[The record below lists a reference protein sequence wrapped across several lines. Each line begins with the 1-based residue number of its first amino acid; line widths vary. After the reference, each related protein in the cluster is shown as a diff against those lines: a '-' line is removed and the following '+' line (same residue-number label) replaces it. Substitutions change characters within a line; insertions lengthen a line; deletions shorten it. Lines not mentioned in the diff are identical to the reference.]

1 MTIVEQLSA
10 AQERIAELEA
20 SVKVSGEQTVAAEAK
35 INAANEASVKAA
47 ADLKAA
53 TEKYAADLAEH
64 GKALEAEQS
73 AHKATAAELAKA
85 KLALANPAFA
95 DAAIVGSAGPVAE
108 GGTPSSKIKVTKEQ
122 AEAEYRKIEDARER
136 AEYRKKNWALLGIP
150 EEK

>member
-47 ADLKAA
+47 ADLKSA
-53 TEKYAADLAEH
+53 TEKHAADLAEH
-64 GKALEAEQS
+64 AKVLEAEQL
-73 AHKATAAELAKA
+73 AHKADAAELAKA

-95 DAAIVGSAGPVAE
+95 DAAIVGSKAPVAA
-108 GGTPSSKIKVTKEQ
+108 GGTPATDQPKTQEQ
-122 AEAEYRKIEDARER
+122 AQAEYRKIEDAKER
-136 AEYRKKNWALLGIP
+136 ADYRRENWQVLGIA

>member
-20 SVKVSGEQTVAAEAK
+20 SVKVSSEQTVAAEAK

-53 TEKYAADLAEH
+53 TEKHAADLAEH
-64 GKALEAEQS
+64 GKVLEAEQL
-73 AHKATAAELAKA
+73 AHKSDAAELAKA

-95 DAAIVGSAGPVAE
+95 DAAIVGSKIPAAD
-108 GGTPSSKIKVTKEQ
+108 GGIPSSEVRMTKEQ
-122 AEAEYRKIEDARER
+122 SESEYRRIEDARAR
-136 AEYRKKNWALLGIP
+136 SEYRKKNWALLGIP